1 MQDKSQGEIPD
12 PKNSSAQRSRC
23 CGLSRVEARG
33 SRLIIS
39 LPKFSLRTKQL
50 AFAFLILAVTPISAQ
65 QKDSLEGELASRDE
79 RP

>member
-23 CGLSRVEARG
+23 CGLSRVGAGG

-39 LPKFSLRTKQL
+39 LPKFSLEDKAAGICLSNSSCDSRLSTTKGVLGRRVGLQ
-50 AFAFLILAVTPISAQ
+50 
-65 QKDSLEGELASRDE
+65 R
-79 RP
+79 